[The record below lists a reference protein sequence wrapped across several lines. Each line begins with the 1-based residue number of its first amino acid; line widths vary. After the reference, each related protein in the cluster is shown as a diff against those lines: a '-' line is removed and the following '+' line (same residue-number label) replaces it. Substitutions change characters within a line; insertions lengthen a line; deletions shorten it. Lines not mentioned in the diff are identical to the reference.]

1 MFSQSFLGALLMY
14 FVKKFK
20 NQAKVYI
27 YC

>member
-1 MFSQSFLGALLMY
+1 MFSQSFLGELLMY
-14 FVKKFK
+14 FVKKFE